1 MSPRHGVTPAELRAL
16 CEHVAV
22 YAGFPRALN
31 ALEVIDRVLTQAG
44 VPGPPA
50 LNEFL
55 PAASPDTVE
64 T

>member
-1 MSPRHGVTPAELRAL
+1 
-16 CEHVAV
+16 V

-50 LNEFL
+50 LRRVRLALNEFL